1 MRSSFLWKNNKDAL
15 GLHDTSIITNQL
27 VNAKCVRPSR
37 DGIVTI
43 AEAIFVRTILSGIKT
58 IASVKKIMEFRINLL
73 AYGEWSKSQGER
85 SYHGLPC
92 EFFYW
97 LDIVDLQQ
105 ALLID
110 QILPIASSRMA
121 PYWYYLKAVPS
132 CSFYGCGGWDS
143 NPRIPKEQGYRNTAG
158 LLCPFFLSLA
168 PFSYM
173 HERTCAVD
181 RAWRPP
187 HSWPDLVTI
196 VHTFIYCWN
205 RRLYVLPP
213 QNRWDVGLRGSGEE
227 D

>member
-1 MRSSFLWKNNKDAL
+1 MRSSFLWKNSKDAL

-43 AEAIFVRTILSGIKT
+43 VEAIFVGTILSGIKT
-58 IASVKKIMEFRINLL
+58 IASVKKIMEFRIKLL

-92 EFFYW
+92 ELFYW
-97 LDIVDLQQ
+97 LDIVDLEQ

-110 QILPIASSRMA
+110 QILPIASSWMTSVMILSYSHAFR
-121 PYWYYLKAVPS
+121 
-132 CSFYGCGGWDS
+132 CFYGCGGWDS

-168 PFSYM
+168 PFALW
-173 HERTCAVD
+173 H
-181 RAWRPP
+181 
-187 HSWPDLVTI
+187 
-196 VHTFIYCWN
+196 
-205 RRLYVLPP
+205 
-213 QNRWDVGLRGSGEE
+213 
-227 D
+227 